1 MGDKVPPVLYEKE
14 RSFMTT
20 KATRVR
26 RKRKSFEMDSLELCV
41 SILNQVLRDE
51 TTPRSLIQSQIDRI
65 GRRIEFLQNPQ
76 GGLFREIERLRLEGK
91 SWESISGLLNESR
104 DTSLRPRRG
113 SSWTGCNVR
122 MWYTRYL
129 DKHKEDL

>member
-1 MGDKVPPVLYEKE
+1 MT
-14 RSFMTT
+14 TT

-76 GGLFREIERLRLEGK
+76 GGLFREIERPYIRRVSGEGTP
-91 SWESISGLLNESR
+91 EEVHAR
-104 DTSLRPRRG
+104 
-113 SSWTGCNVR
+113 VR
-122 MWYTRYL
+122 VAIG
-129 DKHKEDL
+129 DLFPL